1 MGFRI
6 EEEDAGIVVLE
17 LQIAWILQFV
27 EEVEVHHAVILVF
40 FFQDRKVILFVL
52 LHIFSCVC
60 HCFHFI
66 TYLYKQFTNS
76 LLIFRL
82 NTLTLQPD
90 KLRFVIVHKT
100 EI

>member
-40 FFQDRKVILFVL
+40 FFQDRKVILFVNGKL
-52 LHIFSCVC
+52 LDTH
-60 HCFHFI
+60 
-66 TYLYKQFTNS
+66 
-76 LLIFRL
+76 LIHSEEGYDDYRRMDISEVL
-82 NTLTLQPD
+82 
-90 KLRFVIVHKT
+90 VVGW
-100 EI
+100 